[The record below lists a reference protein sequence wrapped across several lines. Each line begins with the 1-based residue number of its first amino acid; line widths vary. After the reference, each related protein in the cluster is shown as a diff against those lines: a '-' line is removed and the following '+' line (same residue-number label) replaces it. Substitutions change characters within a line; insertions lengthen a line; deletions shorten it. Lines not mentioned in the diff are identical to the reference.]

1 MVQGM
6 NAVEIIGIAAS
17 LSLLA
22 GWRLYA
28 VVLAAGLAVR
38 FGPFGLPGELA
49 GLAVLGNWWV
59 LGVALAG
66 TIAEF
71 FADKVAWLDSVW
83 DAVHTLVRPV
93 GGALLALAVV
103 TPDNGALAV
112 VTLLLGGGAALASHA
127 AKAGTRA
134 VVNASPEPVS
144 NIVTSVAED
153 GLTAGG
159 LWLVFAHPEVAIV
172 LAAVMAVGVG
182 LLLWWAG
189 RLLGPVWRKW
199 RGVWGEKT

>member
-1 MVQGM
+1 M